1 MGPLTEIGF
10 LLVQTFFSLYLA
22 VVILRLLLQL
32 ARADF
37 YNPISQFM
45 VKATN
50 PVLLPLR
57 RVIPPIGKVD
67 TASVVLAL
75 LVQMV
80 AMVAIIALFGARLP
94 NVLTLLGWSVIG
106 CLALTVNLYFFAIII
121 NIILSWVAPGTHH
134 PAAVLLY
141 QLTEPVMQPFRK
153 IIPPMGGIDL
163 SPIMVFLVIS
173 VLQILLKSMAQSAGL
188 SAVLVFGL

>member
-1 MGPLTEIGF
+1 MGPMTEIGL
-10 LLVQTFFSLYLA
+10 LLVQTLFSLYLA

-50 PVLLPLR
+50 PLLLPLR
-57 RVIPPIGKVD
+57 RIIPPIGKVD
-67 TASVVLAL
+67 TASIVLAL

-80 AMVAIIALFGARLP
+80 AMVAIIALFGARIP
-94 NVLTLLGWSVIG
+94 NVITLLGWSVIG

-141 QLTEPVMQPFRK
+141 QLTEPVMQPFRR
-153 IIPPMGGIDL
+153 IVPPMGGIDL
-163 SPIMVFLVIS
+163 SPIIVFLMIS
-173 VLQILLKSMAQSAGL
+173 ILQILLKSMAQEAGL
-188 SAVLVFGL
+188 SPVLVFGL

>member
-153 IIPPMGGIDL
+153 IIPPMG
-163 SPIMVFLVIS
+163 
-173 VLQILLKSMAQSAGL
+173 
-188 SAVLVFGL
+188 

>member
-1 MGPLTEIGF
+1 MGPMTEIGF
-10 LLVQTFFSLYLA
+10 LLVQTLFSLYLG

-50 PVLLPLR
+50 PLLLPLR
-57 RVIPPIGKVD
+57 KVVPPLGKID
-67 TASVVLAL
+67 SASIVLAL
-75 LVQMV
+75 AVQMI
-80 AMVAIIALFGARLP
+80 AMLAILLLFGARVP
-94 NVLTLLGWSVIG
+94 DVLTLLGWSVIG
-106 CLALTVNLYFFAIII
+106 CIALTVNIYFFAIII
-121 NIILSWVAPGTHH
+121 NIILSWVAPGSYH

-153 IIPPMGGIDL
+153 LIPPMGGIDL
-163 SPIMVFLVIS
+163 SPILVFLSIS
-173 VLQILLKSMAQSAGL
+173 VLQILIKAMAQSAGL
-188 SAVLVFGL
+188 SPALVFGL